1 MAVSAFWKEH
11 VMEKN
16 HLAKLETHIR
26 SLKSAHA
33 AFGNTDDW
41 EEMQI
46 LIHRPGWTS
55 PAEQL
60 FVVAALESILE
71 QTKQLNTLR
80 EGLLA
85 GARAVG
91 ANPARA
97 AGV

>member
-1 MAVSAFWKEH
+1 
-11 VMEKN
+11 MEKN

-26 SLKSAHA
+26 SLKSAHT
-33 AFGNTDDW
+33 AFGNIDDW
-41 EEMQI
+41 DELQI
-46 LIHRPGWTS
+46 LIHRPGWTT

-60 FVVAALESILE
+60 FVAATLESILE

-85 GARAVG
+85 SARAVG
-91 ANPARA
+91 ASPVRA

>member
-1 MAVSAFWKEH
+1 
-11 VMEKN
+11 MEKN
-16 HLAKLETHIR
+16 HLTKLETHIR
-26 SLKSAHA
+26 SLKSAHS

-41 EEMQI
+41 DEMQI
-46 LIHRPGWTS
+46 LIHRPGWTT

-60 FVVAALESILE
+60 FVVATLESILE
-71 QTKQLNTLR
+71 QTKQLNALR

-91 ANPARA
+91 ASPARA

>member
-1 MAVSAFWKEH
+1 
-11 VMEKN
+11 MEKN
-16 HLAKLETHIR
+16 QVAKLETHIR

-41 EEMQI
+41 DELQI
-46 LIHRPGWTS
+46 LIHRPGWTT
-55 PAEQL
+55 PAEHL
-60 FVVAALESILE
+60 FVVASLESILE
-71 QTKQLNTLR
+71 QTKQLNSLR

-91 ANPARA
+91 ASPARA